1 MNNNYHSLQMLP
13 MSVTAHSI
21 KREMMVPKKQGDFN
35 FEKALQELEDLVEKM
50 ESGNLSLEAVS
61 ERHDEVGDLMRN
73 ADIVNLAG
81 PKAVALGLQEE
92 VITQDHVITIAG
104 IPHAQ
109 AVISHD

>member
-1 MNNNYHSLQMLP
+1 MIVKIH
-13 MSVTAHSI
+13 
-21 KREMMVPKKQGDFN
+21 KRDDRAIIAVCDS
-35 FEKALQELEDLVEKM
+35 DLVGRKFTEGERQLDLASDFYKGDERDEK
-50 ESGNLSLEAVS
+50 
-61 ERHDEVGDLMRN
+61 EVGDLMRN